1 MSLCM
6 DLIDIGDNPGPAA
19 LGHDPVVAGDIRKS
33 ALDTVEQTGVVRF
46 RRDPALPWI
55 STR

>member
-6 DLIDIGDNPGPAA
+6 NLIDIGDNPGPAA
-19 LGHDPVVAGDIRKS
+19 LGHDPVVAGELRKS
-33 ALDTVEQTGVVRF
+33 ALDAVEQTGAVRF

-55 STR
+55 STE